1 MRIQD
6 IRLRVC
12 FNGRGD
18 LGVEADVMVEG
29 KLGRALSP
37 SGASRGSNEAV
48 PFVDDSPAKTIAGF
62 QEFKSRIV
70 GQDAGDIQ
78 GLAKLIR
85 EIDGT
90 GNYSRVGGS
99 LAYAISVAAA
109 EAEGAAR
116 GIPLCRVIDPRAS
129 SLPFPLGNVVGGGK
143 HASDLSPAM
152 QEILLAPVGAGTVAE
167 AAQLNFAVHK
177 RVGKNL
183 AKGLSYPLGKGD
195 EGGWAPGITDEQ
207 ALQVVS
213 ESVAQ
218 VRDETGREIRFG
230 IDVAAG
236 SLYDPKKEA
245 YYYRST
251 KKTLTREQQIS
262 FISELRDRYH
272 LFYIED
278 PLNEDDFEGYAS
290 LHSSLKGTLLVG
302 DDIYTTDTALLATG
316 IERKSTN
323 AVILKVNQI
332 GTLGE
337 AQRFAKLAKDHK
349 QVVAASHRSGD
360 NEGAQLSHF
369 AVGFGCGLIKCG
381 IVGGERTSKVN
392 ELIRLSEQLSGS
404 LDTGWVG
411 SIS

>member
-6 IRLRVC
+6 VRLRLC

-18 LGVEADVMVEG
+18 LGIEADVTVEG

-37 SGASRGSNEAV
+37 SGASRGSNEALPYV
-48 PFVDDSPAKTIAGF
+48 NESPERTIAGF
-62 QEFKSRIV
+62 GEFKGRII
-70 GQDAGDIQ
+70 GHDAGDIE
-78 GLAKLIR
+78 GLGNLLR
-85 EIDGT
+85 QIDGT
-90 GNYSRVGGS
+90 RNYSHIGGS

-116 GIPLCRVIDPRAS
+116 GVPLCRVIDRRAS
-129 SLPFPLGNVVGGGK
+129 TLPFPLGNVVGGGK

-152 QEILLAPVGAGTVAE
+152 QEILVAPVGAGSIAE

-183 AKGLSYPLGKGD
+183 AKGLAYPLGRGD

-213 ESVAQ
+213 DSVAQ
-218 VRDETGREIRFG
+218 IEDETGRKIRFG
-230 IDVAAG
+230 LDVAAG
-236 SLYDPKKEA
+236 SLYDIRKEA

-251 KKTLTREQQIS
+251 KKTLTRDDQIS
-262 FISELRDRYH
+262 FVSELRDKYQ

-290 LHSSLKGTLLVG
+290 LHSSLKGALIVG
-302 DDIYTTDTALLATG
+302 DDLYTTDTELLQRG
-316 IERKSTN
+316 IEKKSTN
-323 AVILKVNQI
+323 AVIMKVNQI

-337 AQRFAKLAKDHK
+337 AQRFSRMATGNG
-349 QVVAASHRSGD
+349 QVVTASHRSGD

-381 IVGGERTSKVN
+381 IVGGERTAKIN
-392 ELIRLSEQLSGS
+392 ELVRLSEQLGGS
-404 LDTGWVG
+404 LAADWVG
-411 SIS
+411 SLS